1 MHDGTSKSLYEI
13 NIGDRIKTFDT
24 QKQTKTFGYVKEI
37 LCSPVPEQISR
48 WQNTTFRNIHT
59 NKIVSIVHTAQHQFL
74 LRDKVKKTYAWGNL
88 DTTKEQEERL
98 EKRGT
103 PNAFRPLTHN
113 LGNTMLQ
120 VVGVNNSMFEM
131 INTTTLDSSIYP
143 CNLVIDGRNQSTNL
157 FNVRSNL
164 TDNTN
169 DEGLLV
175 MGYSVNPTNGNAYA
189 WL

>member
-1 MHDGTSKSLYEI
+1 M
-13 NIGDRIKTFDT
+13 
-24 QKQTKTFGYVKEI
+24 
-37 LCSPVPEQISR
+37 
-48 WQNTTFRNIHT
+48 
-59 NKIVSIVHTAQHQFL
+59 
-74 LRDKVKKTYAWGNL
+74 

-143 CNLVIDGRNQSTNL
+143 CNLVIDGRNQSSNL

-164 TDNTN
+164 I
-169 DEGLLV
+169 EIILL
-175 MGYSVNPTNGNAYA
+175 
-189 WL
+189 